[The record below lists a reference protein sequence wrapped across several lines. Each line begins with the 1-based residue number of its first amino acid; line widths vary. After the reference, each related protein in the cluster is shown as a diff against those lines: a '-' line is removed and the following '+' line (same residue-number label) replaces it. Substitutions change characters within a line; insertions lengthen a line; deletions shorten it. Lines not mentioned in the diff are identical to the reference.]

1 MSTPQGSAAA
11 DGSMPPEEEFDQAMA
26 AGNAKLAR
34 AKYGTMTHRLAF
46 RLSTVDHKAYRKLEE
61 GAQAFAGVNGTAVIK
76 RAIRFYNAHLLAI
89 ADDDSA
95 MAQEAIELRR
105 GTYADS
111 TKG

>member
-1 MSTPQGSAAA
+1 MSTPHVTR
-11 DGSMPPEEEFDQAMA
+11 PPEEEFDQAMA
-26 AGNAKLAR
+26 AHFAKKPAR

-46 RLSTVDHKAYRKLEE
+46 RLSTADHTAYRTLEE

-76 RAIRFYNAHLLAI
+76 RAIRRYTAYLLAI
-89 ADDDSA
+89 KHDDSA